1 MKLIRK
7 ITFLAFA
14 FIVIMASGNP
24 LAAQNKYGHMNYG
37 NLLEQIP
44 ELKSG
49 NTQLATFRDQLVK
62 QGQNRVTKWE
72 NDVKTFQAQAK
83 AGELTGLQIK
93 QAEDKLGK
101 EQKAIAAMEQDVI
114 EKVTKKREEI
124 LKPLLDKVDK
134 AVKTVG
140 KENGYSMIFDSSI
153 YNFILSAEDSDDVTP
168 LVKKKLG
175 IN

>member
-7 ITFLAFA
+7 IAFLAFA

-24 LAAQNKYGHMNYG
+24 LSAQSKYGHMNYG
-37 NLLEQIP
+37 NLLEQVP
-44 ELKSG
+44 ELKAG
-49 NTQLATFRDQLVK
+49 NTQLETYRNQLVT
-62 QGQNRVTKWE
+62 QGQERAKKWE
-72 NDVKTFQAQAK
+72 ADVQAFQVKAQ

-101 EQKAIAAMEQDVI
+101 EQQAIAALEQDVI
-114 EKVTKKREEI
+114 NKISAKRDEI
-124 LKPLLDKVDK
+124 LKPILDKIDA
-134 AVKTVG
+134 AVKAVG
-140 KENGYSMIFDSSI
+140 KENGYAMIFDSSL

-175 IN
+175 L

>member
-14 FIVIMASGNP
+14 LIVLMASGNP

-49 NTQLATFRDQLVK
+49 NTQLETYRNKLVEEG
-62 QGQNRVTKWE
+62 QGKAAKWE
-72 NDVKTFQAQAK
+72 AEVQEFQKKAQD
-83 AGELTGLQIK
+83 GLLTGLQIK
-93 QAEDKLGK
+93 QAEEKLGK
-101 EQKAIAAMEQDVI
+101 EQKALAAMEQDVI
-114 EKVTKKREEI
+114 DKVTKKRNDI
-124 LKPLLDKVDK
+124 LKPILDKVDA
-134 AVKTVG
+134 AVKAVG
-140 KENGYSMIFDSSI
+140 KENGYAMIFDSSL
-153 YNFILSAEDSDDVTP
+153 YNFILSAEDSDDVAP

-175 IN
+175 L

>member
-1 MKLIRK
+1 MKLLRK

-14 FIVIMASGNP
+14 FMFIMASGNP

-49 NTQLATFRDQLVK
+49 NTTLETFRNQLIK
-62 QGQNRVTKWE
+62 KGQDRAAKWE
-72 NDVKTFQAQAK
+72 KEVKDFQAKAQ
-83 AGELTGLQIK
+83 AGELTGLQVK
-93 QAEDKLGK
+93 QAEEKLGK

-114 EKVTKKREEI
+114 DQVTKKRDEI
-124 LKPLLDKVDK
+124 LKPILDKVDA
-134 AVKTVG
+134 AVKAVG
-140 KENGYSMIFDSSI
+140 KENGYSMIFDSSL

-175 IN
+175 L

>member
-14 FIVIMASGNP
+14 FIVLMASGNP

-37 NLLEQIP
+37 NLLEQVP

-49 NTQLATFRDQLVK
+49 NTQLETYRNQLVK
-62 QGQNRVTKWE
+62 QGQDRATKWE
-72 NDVKTFQAQAK
+72 KEVKEFQVKAQ

-93 QAEDKLGK
+93 QAEERLGK
-101 EQKAIAAMEQDVI
+101 EQQALAVMEQDVI
-114 EKVTKKREEI
+114 DKVTKKRNEI
-124 LKPLLDKVDK
+124 LKPILDKVDA
-134 AVKTVG
+134 AVKSVG
-140 KENGYSMIFDSSI
+140 KENGYSMIFDSSL
-153 YNFILSAEDSDDVTP
+153 YNFILSAEDSDDVTS

-175 IN
+175 L

>member
-14 FIVIMASGNP
+14 LMVIMASGNP

-37 NLLEQIP
+37 NLLEQVP

-49 NTQLATFRDQLVK
+49 NTTLETYRDQLVK
-62 QGQNRVTKWE
+62 QGKERAAKWE
-72 NDVKTFQAQAK
+72 KEVKDFQVKAQA
-83 AGELTGLQIK
+83 GEKTGLQIK
-93 QAEDKLGK
+93 QAKEKFGK
-101 EQKAIAAMEQDVI
+101 EQEAIAALEQEVI
-114 EKVTKKREEI
+114 QKVSSKRDEI
-124 LKPLLDKVDK
+124 LKPILDKVDA
-134 AVKTVG
+134 AVKAVG
-140 KENGYSMIFDSSI
+140 KENGYSMIFDSSL

-175 IN
+175 L

>member
-14 FIVIMASGNP
+14 FIVLMASGNP

-49 NTQLATFRDQLVK
+49 NTQLETYRNQLVK
-62 QGQNRVTKWE
+62 QGQDRAAKWE
-72 NDVKTFQAQAK
+72 KEVQEFQKKAQD
-83 AGELTGLQIK
+83 GLLTGLQIK
-93 QAEDKLGK
+93 QAEEKLGK
-101 EQKAIAAMEQDVI
+101 EQKALTAMEKDVI
-114 EKVTKKREEI
+114 DKVTKKRNEI
-124 LKPLLDKVDK
+124 LKPILDRVDV
-134 AVKTVG
+134 AVKAVG
-140 KENGYSMIFDSSI
+140 KENGYAMIFDSSL

-168 LVKKKLG
+168 LVKNKLG
-175 IN
+175 L